1 MNLGKAIRLLR
12 VAHDMTLS
20 DLSAAADI
28 SLSHLSLVE
37 RDKRQPSIGT
47 VGKIAKAFHLSTSD
61 LVDLAE
67 QVERLRPSKQ
77 VQAAIEAGED

>member
-1 MNLGKAIRLLR
+1 MKLGKAIRLLR
-12 VAHDMTLS
+12 CAHDMTLS
-20 DLSAAADI
+20 DLSSAADI

-37 RDKRQPSIGT
+37 RGKRQPSMGT
-47 VGKIAKAFHLSTSD
+47 ANKIAKAFHMPTSD

-77 VQAAIEAGED
+77 VQATIETGED